1 MTPNMQT
8 LMWRRDGDG
17 NSMEQATIRRDDAG
31 IEIAG
36 TVLLAEKGAPLRV
49 EYRLQCD
56 AAWNTRR
63 VEVSQDF
70 AGATQ
75 SLTLLHDGT
84 GNWRLNGA
92 VAPDLAGCTDVDLGV
107 SPSTNALPVNRLRP
121 AIGETVEIR
130 AAWVLFPEMKV
141 VAAPQAYDRLAERR
155 YRYRN
160 LDSDFKAVLEVDEDG
175 FPVDYEDIWTRIA
188 DGAPA
193 RGLRPSLASA
203 LFSPG
208 PSPELGEAAKAFDWV
223 IGGWRAEVF
232 DYGEDGAV
240 RKGAGEWWFGWAL
253 EGRAIQDIWIAP
265 PRGEREG
272 GEREAGDLPVRDR
285 YSTTLRWLDAQE
297 GRWNILW
304 LNPVTG
310 VLNRLSGRLTDG
322 RIVLEGEE
330 YGRPARWSFN
340 DITPDSFVWRGES
353 QQENGSWRL
362 DAEFRLRRLTPR

>member
-1 MTPNMQT
+1 MTPNMPT

-155 YRYRN
+155 IEF
-160 LDSDFKAVLEVDEDG
+160 LDM
-175 FPVDYEDIWTRIA
+175 P
-188 DGAPA
+188 
-193 RGLRPSLASA
+193 
-203 LFSPG
+203 
-208 PSPELGEAAKAFDWV
+208 
-223 IGGWRAEVF
+223 
-232 DYGEDGAV
+232 
-240 RKGAGEWWFGWAL
+240 
-253 EGRAIQDIWIAP
+253 AIQMLAHFQPFIPSRI
-265 PRGEREG
+265 
-272 GEREAGDLPVRDR
+272 PV
-285 YSTTLRWLDAQE
+285 Q
-297 GRWNILW
+297 
-304 LNPVTG
+304 
-310 VLNRLSGRLTDG
+310 
-322 RIVLEGEE
+322 
-330 YGRPARWSFN
+330 
-340 DITPDSFVWRGES
+340 
-353 QQENGSWRL
+353 
-362 DAEFRLRRLTPR
+362 